1 MLSHTS
7 ASLAPRWTATD
18 DAAVSTAASARSG
31 PAWPDWVDCPNRGW
45 ITADQASKR
54 FCALGKR
61 QRRNATIAN
70 VDVPVPESVAQR
82 TRHMTPVPERAQ
94 NIGVVLKPT
103 PEGLREAAA
112 SNFQLADGADAKTV
126 LHKHQKAVRQ
136 TVSRAEKRVVRLRD
150 LTQLRE
156 DLRIRRR
163 LVWNEIIPQSDDDG
177 DAPGLCSAPSA
188 AERLYFN

>member
-1 MLSHTS
+1 
-7 ASLAPRWTATD
+7 
-18 DAAVSTAASARSG
+18 
-31 PAWPDWVDCPNRGW
+31 
-45 ITADQASKR
+45 
-54 FCALGKR
+54 
-61 QRRNATIAN
+61 
-70 VDVPVPESVAQR
+70 
-82 TRHMTPVPERAQ
+82 MTPVPERAQ

-112 SNFQLADGADAKTV
+112 SNFQLADGADAQTV
-126 LHKHQKAVRQ
+126 LHKHQKVVRK

-163 LVWNEIIPQSDDDG
+163 LVWNEIIQQSDDDG

-188 AERLYFN
+188 AERLDFQLETRHRSLLLE